1 MPSYKGTPKASPAN
15 RAVAN
20 RAVANRAVALKYEQ
34 GNEAPVIVASGLGYV
49 AEKIVEVASENDVP
63 VYEDNSLA
71 TVLSQ
76 LRLGQEVPEALYNA
90 IVEIYA
96 YFLSFDP
103 KEIG

>member
-1 MPSYKGTPKASPAN
+1 MPSYKGTPKATP
-15 RAVAN
+15 
-20 RAVANRAVALKYEQ
+20 ANRAVALKYEQ